1 MIDLIED
8 YTWADED
15 CDLLTKNQIEYHKGV
30 RFSDILSE
38 QTCVVIQY
46 SYRFTFKFGI
56 NMDEMYIISSNVS
69 EDINFYFRH
78 LLLGLIPIFEK
89 LVPRLRI

>member
-46 SYRFTFKFGI
+46 SYRFTFQLYG
-56 NMDEMYIISSNVS
+56 
-69 EDINFYFRH
+69 
-78 LLLGLIPIFEK
+78 
-89 LVPRLRI
+89 

>member
-38 QTCVVIQY
+38 QNCVVY
-46 SYRFTFKFGI
+46 KTYHHMS
-56 NMDEMYIISSNVS
+56 
-69 EDINFYFRH
+69 
-78 LLLGLIPIFEK
+78 LPIRIFSFVK
-89 LVPRLRI
+89 LVG

>member
-46 SYRFTFKFGI
+46 SYRFTFQFGI
-56 NMDEMYIISSNVS
+56 IIWMKCTL
-69 EDINFYFRH
+69 YLRTC
-78 LLLGLIPIFEK
+78 LK
-89 LVPRLRI
+89 L

>member
-1 MIDLIED
+1 MNDLIED

-38 QTCVVIQY
+38 QNCVVQKTY
-46 SYRFTFKFGI
+46 
-56 NMDEMYIISSNVS
+56 
-69 EDINFYFRH
+69 
-78 LLLGLIPIFEK
+78 
-89 LVPRLRI
+89 

>member
-46 SYRFTFKFGI
+46 SYRFTFKFNV